1 MFQTFYQLR
10 EQPFG
15 VNPDPRFLFLSRTH
29 REAFSSLLYRIRM
42 DSGFLA
48 MIGEPGMGKTT
59 LLFHLLHKLQGT
71 AKTAFIFQ
79 TQCTSHELL
88 RQLLSEF
95 ECDTSI
101 TDPVRISRELKSFL
115 LAEANAGRRCVLI
128 IDEAQNLGPEVLET
142 IRLLSNFETPR
153 RKLLNIILSGQAEL
167 GEMLNSADLRQLR
180 QRLSC
185 IAHLQR
191 FTPGETALYIAHR
204 LTTAGYPG
212 KVSALFSLH
221 ALTRIAQ
228 LSEGIPRVVNNICFN
243 ALSLGYALEVSQ
255 IDSEIIEEVA
265 GDLGLSGRHRPVSS
279 EAAHSVVVS
288 ASGQLSSEAIVRCK
302 QEVRDALST
311 VPEPCA
317 QKELELPPTPVAE
330 LPAESLD
337 ANVKE
342 PSVNSG
348 ERFVTALNAV
358 SKWPEEISRRLSN
371 IRSNAAT
378 ESELTARPTAGTA
391 IHAMH
396 SATSPRGA
404 STDETRKRY
413 QTKLFVTGGSACLLA
428 LCITPAIRF
437 FPQVSARAASS
448 TSVSSFSA
456 RAYEDHAPTIP
467 SHAIDRTTT
476 KASAR
481 DISNPVSKDAA
492 ESTANRS
499 SEITS
504 QPWRAHQGKKM
515 LVDLALASFA
525 PEPLMALAPL
535 RPMPV
540 SARSVFGDDAYS
552 YSTVRSTSP
561 ILSAVKQQTQPLM
574 YVPPHAIWQPAPQYP
589 STVRRQNRRID
600 DVQLLLSIASNGEV
614 DKVSVLS
621 GNRYLAAA
629 AMKAV
634 KTWRYSPA
642 VSNGSPVESQVYI
655 TVQFRPR

>member
-1 MFQTFYQLR
+1 
-10 EQPFG
+10 
-15 VNPDPRFLFLSRTH
+15 
-29 REAFSSLLYRIRM
+29 
-42 DSGFLA
+42 
-48 MIGEPGMGKTT
+48 MGKTT

-101 TDPVRISRELKSFL
+101 TDPVRISRELKSIL

-167 GEMLNSADLRQLR
+167 GEMLDSSDLRQLR

-265 GDLGLSGRHRPVSS
+265 GDLGLSGRRRPVSS

-288 ASGQLSSEAIVRCK
+288 ASGQFSGEAIVRCK
-302 QEVRDALST
+302 QEVSDALST

-317 QKELELPPTPVAE
+317 QKELGLPPAPGVE
-330 LPAESLD
+330 MPAEALD

-342 PSVNSG
+342 LPVNSG
-348 ERFVTALNAV
+348 ERFAAALNTV

-371 IRSNAAT
+371 IRRNAATENIRRNAAT
-378 ESELTARPTAGTA
+378 ESELTVRPRAGTA
-391 IHAMH
+391 IHAMN
-396 SATSPRGA
+396 SATSPRDA
-404 STDETRKRY
+404 STDETRKRNQN

-428 LCITPAIRF
+428 LCITPAIHF

-448 TSVSSFSA
+448 TSISSVSA

-481 DISNPVSKDAA
+481 DTSNPLSKDAA
-492 ESTANRS
+492 ESTANRRP
-499 SEITS
+499 EIAN
-504 QPWRAHQGKKM
+504 QPWRARQDKKM

-525 PEPLMALAPL
+525 PEPLITLAPL

-540 SARSVFGDDAYS
+540 SARSVFGDKADS

-589 STVRRQNRRID
+589 STVRRRNRRID

-621 GNRYLAAA
+621 GNGYLAAA
-629 AMKAV
+629 AMEAV